1 MLGTRGQSKYQI
13 SSAVLKDNQLPDD
26 ENFQKFKELNAM
38 MLTGNNGGVELNI
51 ATKVFISNRFTLHD
65 DVKAK
70 AKKFFKSDIGHKNFS
85 KSKIAAKFMNTWIT
99 KNTNHKIKNLISESW
114 LNSMTVMVLVNAVY
128 FKGEWETKFDP
139 SKTKKQLFFVD
150 KIKVTQVN
158 MMHIKLRVLYTTD
171 NDYSAIALPYRGNKF
186 EMVFILPKTI
196 DGLNALEANISSEL
210 LQHINSRFKMS
221 TVQISI
227 PKFVI
232 ESELDLKKVL
242 PKLGITDI
250 FNEAKSDFSH
260 LIKEH
265 TGKIYVSKA
274 VHKVIVDVNEEGTEA
289 SAATVI
295 VVLLRGGQR
304 TLSFTADHPF
314 LFYIRNKES
323 GTILFLGRYCS

>member
-1 MLGTRGQSKYQI
+1 
-13 SSAVLKDNQLPDD
+13 
-26 ENFQKFKELNAM
+26 
-38 MLTGNNGGVELNI
+38 
-51 ATKVFISNRFTLHD
+51 
-65 DVKAK
+65 
-70 AKKFFKSDIGHKNFS
+70 
-85 KSKIAAKFMNTWIT
+85 
-99 KNTNHKIKNLISESW
+99 
-114 LNSMTVMVLVNAVY
+114 
-128 FKGEWETKFDP
+128 
-139 SKTKKQLFFVD
+139 VD

-274 VHKVIVDVNEEGTEA
+274 VHKVIVEVNEEGTEA

-295 VVLLRGGQR
+295 VVLLRGGPR